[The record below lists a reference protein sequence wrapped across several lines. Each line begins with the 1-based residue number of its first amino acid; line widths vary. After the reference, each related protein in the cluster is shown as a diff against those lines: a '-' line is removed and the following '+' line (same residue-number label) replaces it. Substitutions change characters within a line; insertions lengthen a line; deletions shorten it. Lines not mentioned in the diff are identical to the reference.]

1 MLQEPSPAKE
11 PAGQVSPVME
21 ARRNLLSILPRI
33 LASLSSLWKSVNGC
47 EEKQGLSGKEQAWTT
62 LGAPKVILE
71 FLQSTFKL
79 TGDNRNYRRIN
90 TNA

>member
-1 MLQEPSPAKE
+1 MCMLQEPSPAKE
-11 PAGQVSPVME
+11 PAGQVSRVME

-33 LASLSSLWKSVNGC
+33 LASLSSLWKSVNAC

-71 FLQSTFKL
+71 FLQFTFRV
-79 TGDNRNYRRIN
+79 TDDNRNK
-90 TNA
+90 NAFQ